1 MAGTLTWLLLPSSN
15 LGLGCSADLLGSVLP
30 LLLLLPA
37 HLSLGFDDA
46 LNNTGYL
53 LTEIKQ
59 NSKSWVEVSHVQMA
73 PARSSFASTCS
84 EVKLNIIVKIST

>member
-37 HLSLGFDDA
+37 HLGLGFDDA
-46 LNNTGYL
+46 LKG
-53 LTEIKQ
+53 
-59 NSKSWVEVSHVQMA
+59 VSISI
-73 PARSSFASTCS
+73 SSVGG
-84 EVKLNIIVKIST
+84 EEQKI

>member
-1 MAGTLTWLLLPSSN
+1 MAVTHTWLLLAGAN
-15 LGLGCSADLLGSVLP
+15 LGLGSPADLLGSVLP

-53 LTEIKQ
+53 LTDIKQ
-59 NSKSWVEVSHVQMA
+59 NSKS
-73 PARSSFASTCS
+73 
-84 EVKLNIIVKIST
+84 